1 MNASRLHVVLTL
13 LLLCIVLA
21 LGWLSQRFSTAFDV
35 TANERHS
42 LTPATIDVL
51 QALDKPVE
59 LIAVLGP
66 DAAQQA
72 GVRALVSRFQAIK
85 PDLQLRFI
93 NPETDPA
100 AARALDAAPGG
111 ELILR
116 TAGREQRLQTLS
128 ERTLV
133 DSLRLLNREGERDI
147 VFITGHDERSPTRGD
162 NDGWSRIATE
172 LEAIGLVSR
181 EVSLVSQ
188 PRLSDDIDLVVLAAP
203 RRPYFPGEIASIN
216 DYLLRGGNFLWLSEI
231 PNDAPAG
238 PGLQL
243 LADQLGVDTL
253 PGRVIDSDSQALNA
267 QSPDF
272 VLLDRFPA
280 HPVTDR
286 LSSPILLPQASA
298 LSVTPLAGQ
307 ETLPLLQTP
316 ASSWTE
322 TGALTGA
329 IQYDDNTAE
338 VAGPLML
345 GISIERPRAQGTQ
358 RIAVLGDADFA
369 ASQFLDN
376 GANKA
381 FTESLILWLT
391 GESDALEFVTHKAPD
406 SELQLDNRSIVIIS
420 ALYLAGLPALL
431 LLIAAIVRW
440 RRRR

>member
-1 MNASRLHVVLTL
+1 MKSSRLHAVLSL

-21 LGWLSQRFSTAFDV
+21 LGWLTQRFNTAFDI

-42 LTPATIDVL
+42 LTSATVDVL
-51 QALDKPVE
+51 QALENPVE

-66 DAAQQA
+66 DPGQRA
-72 GVRALVSRFQAIK
+72 GVNALVSRFQAIK
-85 PDLQLRFI
+85 PDLKLSFI

-133 DSLRLLNREGERDI
+133 DSLRLLNQEGERDI
-147 VFITGHDERSPTRGD
+147 VFITGHDERSPIRAD
-162 NDGWSRIATE
+162 NDSWSRVATE
-172 LEAIGLVSR
+172 LQAIGLASR
-181 EVSLVSQ
+181 EVSLVSE
-188 PRLSDDIDLVVLAAP
+188 PRLSDDIDLVILAAP
-203 RRPYFPGEIASIN
+203 RRSYFPGEIASIN
-216 DYLLRGGNFLWLSEI
+216 DYVVRGGNLLWLSEV

-253 PGRVIDSDSQALNA
+253 PGRVIDNDSQALNA

-272 VLLDRFPA
+272 VLIDRFPV
-280 HPVTDR
+280 HPVTAR

-307 ETLPLLQTP
+307 ETQPLLQTA

-322 TGALTGA
+322 TGALSGA
-329 IQYDDNTAE
+329 IQFDENTAE
-338 VAGPLML
+338 VAGPLLL
-345 GISIERPRAQGTQ
+345 GVSIERPRAQGTQ
-358 RIAVLGDADFA
+358 RIIVLGDADFA

-381 FTESLILWLT
+381 FAESLILWLT
-391 GESDALEFVTHKAPD
+391 GETDALEFVTQKAPD
-406 SELQLDNRSIVIIS
+406 SELELDNRSIVVIS
-420 ALYLAGLPALL
+420 AIYLAGLPALL
-431 LLIAAIVRW
+431 LLIAGVVRW
-440 RRRR
+440 RRRK